1 MHRTVSEIDPPKGRR
16 ERVGVLMALAFCY
29 LCSVPAVAQE
39 DVQAARRRQMVEVVR
54 SRGVADRRVL
64 AAMGEVPRHLFVP
77 EKVRPQAYGDF
88 PLPIGSQQTISQ
100 PYIVALMTSLL
111 DLRGGEKVLEI
122 GTGSGYQAAVLS
134 KVAGEVY
141 TIEILG
147 PLADAAQKAL
157 AALGY
162 DNIHF
167 RVGDG
172 YAGWPEAAPFDGIVV
187 TAAPEKVPQPLLDQL
202 KIGGKLVIPV
212 GAFFQDLLVLTKT
225 ATGIERQN
233 VIPVRFVPMT
243 GEAQKPAPP
252 PPTPP

>member
-1 MHRTVSEIDPPKGRR
+1 MTGPGRTRRTVCRTG
-16 ERVGVLMALAFCY
+16 ALAALVVCY
-29 LCSVPAVAQE
+29 VGAVPAGAQ
-39 DVQAARRRQMVEVVR
+39 DDLQAVRRQQMVDVVR
-54 SRGVADRRVL
+54 SRGVSNPRVL
-64 AAMGEVPRHLFVP
+64 AAMAVVPRHLFVP
-77 EKVRPQAYGDF
+77 EKVRPQAYDDF

-111 DLRGGEKVLEI
+111 DLKGGEKVLEI

-134 KVAGEVY
+134 KVAAEVY

-147 PLADAAQKAL
+147 PLSDGAQKAIG
-157 AALGY
+157 ALGY

-202 KIGGKLVIPV
+202 KVGGKLVIPV
-212 GAFFQDLLVLTKT
+212 GSFFQDLLVLTKT
-225 ATGIERQN
+225 ATGVERKN

-243 GEAQKPAPP
+243 GEAQKPPAPP
-252 PPTPP
+252 AATPP

>member
-1 MHRTVSEIDPPKGRR
+1 
-16 ERVGVLMALAFCY
+16 
-29 LCSVPAVAQE
+29 
-39 DVQAARRRQMVEVVR
+39 MVDVVR
-54 SRGVADRRVL
+54 SRGVSDLRVL
-64 AAMGEVPRHLFVP
+64 AAMGQVPRHLFVP
-77 EKVRPQAYGDF
+77 EKVRTQAYGDF

-134 KVAGEVY
+134 QIAGEVY

-147 PLADAAQKAL
+147 PLSDAAQKAIG
-157 AALGY
+157 ALGY

-202 KIGGKLVIPV
+202 KVGGKLVIPL
-212 GAFFQDLLVLTKT
+212 GSFFQDLLVLTKT
-225 ATGIERQN
+225 ATGIERKN

-243 GEAQKPAPP
+243 GQAQKPPP
-252 PPTPP
+252 PPPQSPP

>member
-1 MHRTVSEIDPPKGRR
+1 MHSTVFEPRR
-16 ERVGVLMALAFCY
+16 LSACSRRLGVAALFAFGC
-29 LCSVPAVAQE
+29 LAALPAAAQE
-39 DVQAARRRQMVEVVR
+39 DLVTLRRHQMVEVVR
-54 SRGVADRRVL
+54 ARGVSDGRVL
-64 AAMGEVPRHLFVP
+64 EAMGQVPRHLFVP
-77 EKVRPQAYGDF
+77 EKVRPQAYEDF

-111 DLRGGEKVLEI
+111 DLKGGEKVLEI

-147 PLADAAQKAL
+147 SLSEGARKAIDG
-157 AALGY
+157 LGY

-172 YAGWPEAAPFDGIVV
+172 YAGWPEAAPFDGILV

-202 KIGGKLVIPV
+202 KVGGKLVIPV
-212 GAFFQDLLVLTKT
+212 GSFFQDLLVYTRT
-225 ATGIERQN
+225 ATGIERKN
-233 VIPVRFVPMT
+233 VAPVRFVPMT
-243 GEAQKPAPP
+243 GEAQKPPSR
-252 PPTPP
+252 